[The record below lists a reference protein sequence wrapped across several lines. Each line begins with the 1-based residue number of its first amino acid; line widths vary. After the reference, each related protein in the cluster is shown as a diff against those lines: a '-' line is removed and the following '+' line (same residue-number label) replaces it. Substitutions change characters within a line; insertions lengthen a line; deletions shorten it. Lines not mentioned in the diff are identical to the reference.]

1 MKNINNSGSV
11 HKRVVVQVVQHLRAG
26 GIECL
31 VLEMMRSSLMSNNE
45 DMHVISLEGTMEE
58 ALSHWP
64 RLLPFKNKLHFLNKK
79 SGISLSCL
87 FTLRA
92 LLKTLKADVLHSHHI
107 GPLLYGGLAAKFSGI
122 KHRIHTE
129 HDAWHMQ
136 DHKRRRL
143 ETLLLKWVKPIL
155 VADAEGVQKQLQI
168 FQPGYPS
175 QIIHN
180 GVDCTMFH
188 KGNQAYARTQLNLK
202 ETSNLNRAVNFIGCA
217 GRLTE
222 VKGHKYLIAAMKY
235 LPDDCILLLAGEGE
249 YRRELENMIQQD
261 GLQNRVL
268 LLGNIDNMVNF
279 YQALDVFC
287 MSSLNEG
294 LPLSPLEA
302 QACGIPVILTDVGG
316 CREACCPES
325 GIMVPEKDASA
336 LAWAIRQTLG
346 KLSRDQ
352 ITSPREFVT
361 RERDFI
367 NMLDEYRLLYNCN

>member
-1 MKNINNSGSV
+1 MKNFNNPRRV

-45 DMHVISLEGTMEE
+45 DMHVISLEGTMED

-64 RLLPFKNKLHFLNKK
+64 RLLPYKNKLHFLNKK
-79 SGISLSCL
+79 SGISLSCI
-87 FTLRA
+87 FKLRT
-92 LLKTLKADVLHSHHI
+92 LLKMLKTDVLHSHHI
-107 GPLLYGGLAAKFSGI
+107 GPLLYGGIAAKFSGI

-136 DHKRRRL
+136 DNKRRRL
-143 ETLLLKWVKPIL
+143 ETFLLNWVKPIL
-155 VADAEGVQKQLQI
+155 VADAEGVQKQLKI

-175 QIIHN
+175 KIIHN
-180 GVDCTMFH
+180 GVDCTVFH
-188 KGNQAYARTQLNLK
+188 KGNQTYARTQLNLK
-202 ETSNLNRAVNFIGCA
+202 KNSKLSNAVNFIGCA

-249 YRRELENMIQQD
+249 YRSQLEHMIKQN
-261 GLQNRVL
+261 GLQNRVI

-325 GIMVPEKDASA
+325 GIIVPKKDASA
-336 LAWAIRQTLG
+336 LAWAIRKTLR
-346 KLSRDQ
+346 KISRDQ
-352 ITSPREFVT
+352 IISPRDFVI
-361 RERDFI
+361 RERDFSD
-367 NMLDEYRLLYNCN
+367 MLDEYRILYNWN